1 MYSHVEPLPEDTEF
15 LVEKVGGISW
25 ESLEGEGSVPLVS
38 CEGLFGDIDDLT
50 YD

>member
-1 MYSHVEPLPEDTEF
+1 MYNRTEALPEDTDF
-15 LVEKVGGISW
+15 LVEKVGGFNV
-25 ESLEGEGSVPLVS
+25 ESIGDYIPLVS